1 MDNKITKKRLGE
13 MLSYDWLKI
22 IAFCA
27 LFVILFEI
35 LTSAF
40 SVKLTKG
47 QSFDIVVYPNVRVDG
62 TKDFHSAVL
71 DDKAFS
77 DDVLSFNI
85 TNLETTYY
93 AEVLS
98 SIDESSEGDLLIID
112 NLKSFNKGDTDE
124 KYPTSNMKGAID
136 KYSIYDFESLI
147 LDAKTYLLT
156 FTKDGLDSF
165 TEVENS
171 SFSDC
176 FDESKIEKTFKERMK
191 KDNRFRTE
199 QDYKNGLDAEVKRI
213 EKLFKEVKTFD
224 KIFKEYKDSGLFI
237 KYKKYTVSYEYATLN
252 NSLDKDSW
260 LDKLSKEEELYY
272 GLNLDFFEKNP
283 SLVGKEDKHITN
295 YFSYVDGYFDKTE
308 LETTEKTAVDLAL
321 LVFDC
326 KKAQPH
332 LQYEVISVINCLIK
346 NCSTLI

>member
-1 MDNKITKKRLGE
+1 
-13 MLSYDWLKI
+13 
-22 IAFCA
+22 
-27 LFVILFEI
+27 
-35 LTSAF
+35 
-40 SVKLTKG
+40 
-47 QSFDIVVYPNVRVDG
+47 
-62 TKDFHSAVL
+62 
-71 DDKAFS
+71 
-77 DDVLSFNI
+77 
-85 TNLETTYY
+85 
-93 AEVLS
+93 
-98 SIDESSEGDLLIID
+98 
-112 NLKSFNKGDTDE
+112 
-124 KYPTSNMKGAID
+124 
-136 KYSIYDFESLI
+136 
-147 LDAKTYLLT
+147 
-156 FTKDGLDSF
+156 
-165 TEVENS
+165 
-171 SFSDC
+171 
-176 FDESKIEKTFKERMK
+176 MK